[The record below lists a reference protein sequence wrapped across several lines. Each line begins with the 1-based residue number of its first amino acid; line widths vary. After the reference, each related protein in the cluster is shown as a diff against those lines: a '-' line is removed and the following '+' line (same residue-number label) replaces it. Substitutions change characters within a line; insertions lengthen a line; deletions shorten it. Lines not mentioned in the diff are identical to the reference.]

1 MRCLRPVFGMA
12 VPALALAAL
21 TASPAF
27 AELGDPAGVAG
38 AVQGSVALQSPAR
51 NANIAQVASGQD
63 FVMGDAVD
71 TRAQSRLQIMLLDE
85 TAITM
90 GENASLVIDE
100 FVYDPANGASALSAS
115 VKQGAFRLI
124 TGGVARSNPDGTKV
138 NLPNAVLTIR
148 GTTTQGNCDS
158 SGCIVAL
165 GGTGDRNS
173 AGKKPSQVLIQTAK
187 GSKVLK
193 RAGFFVTIA
202 PDGTISDPAPLA
214 EDSAARLTRL
224 FDPLAGGNAAGE
236 YLGGADLIEAS
247 GQPRAEG
254 GPFAAELGDAYDSA
268 GAIQDTGFESTAN
281 LPSGQLVYFADD
293 IPMTGPG
300 GFIADY
306 DVNYSLDLAS
316 KEFSGL
322 ISVFATGTPGTFSGT
337 FQLLHDPFALGFE
350 DLQESG
356 AVIDSAVDDS
366 IVVNYSIGPNQID
379 TAVSYTVDPALGGPY
394 TLSGSGPAPLQP

>member
-1 MRCLRPVFGMA
+1 MTRSRKIASWSTIAGFAILAAP
-12 VPALALAAL
+12 PAL
-21 TASPAF
+21 

-51 NANIAQVASGQD
+51 NTTIDQVASGEGI
-63 FVMGDAVD
+63 VMGDAVN

-100 FVYDPANGASALSAS
+100 FVYDPAGENASLAAS
-115 VKQGAFRLI
+115 VKQGAFRLV
-124 TGGVARSNPDGTKV
+124 TGGVARTNPEGTKV

-165 GGTGDRNS
+165 SGTGDQNS
-173 AGKKPSQVLIQTAK
+173 AGKKPSQVLIETDK
-187 GSKVLK
+187 ESKILK
-193 RAGFFVTIA
+193 RAGFFVLIR
-202 PDGTISDPAPLA
+202 PDGSITDPAPLEDESA
-214 EDSAARLTRL
+214 EKLTRL
-224 FDPLAGGNAAGE
+224 FDPVTGGAGGAD
-236 YLGGADLIEAS
+236 YLGGIELVDAS
-247 GQPRAEG
+247 GQPTADG
-254 GPFAAELGDAYDSA
+254 GPLSQDLGDVFDSTDPV
-268 GAIQDTGFESTAN
+268 QNTGFESTAN
-281 LPSGQLVYFADD
+281 LPSGQLTYFADD
-293 IPMTGPG
+293 IPLTGGG

-316 KEFSGL
+316 REFSGL

-337 FQLLHDPFALGFE
+337 FALLHNPFELGFE

-356 AVIDSAVDDS
+356 FVIDSAVDDS
-366 IVVNYSIGPNQID
+366 IVVNYSIGANQID
-379 TAVSYTVDPALGGPY
+379 TAVTYTVDPALGGPY
-394 TLSGSGPAPLQP
+394 VLSGSGPAPLQP

>member
-51 NANIAQVASGQD
+51 NANIDQVASGQD